1 MTRWPA
7 LCGNRKLRYSGFV
20 IAPPFHNIHCPGKL
34 VFGLLFYPTDALLW
48 KLRLYFNWSVKVSL
62 LRPFFNIPSSEGYS
76 NLSFLYSTRSVQLIN
91 SYWRTV
97 SVCSAWLWNVIAKE
111 RISGSLDL
119 PNGFQY
125 AYTVSLYTHDSG
137 SQVIDDSTIGG
148 RWKTR
153 LSESLPGGH

>member
-1 MTRWPA
+1 MCIRDRFWDFSFVLLT
-7 LCGNRKLRYSGFV
+7 LFYESGGFT
-20 IAPPFHNIHCPGKL
+20 L
-34 VFGLLFYPTDALLW
+34 TGLLKSPCYGLFY
-48 KLRLYFNWSVKVSL
+48 
-62 LRPFFNIPSSEGYS
+62 IPSSEGYS
-76 NLSFLYSTRSVQLIN
+76 NLSFLYSARSLAQALSDNNSLKVQLIN
-91 SYWRTV
+91 SNWRTV

-119 PNGFQY
+119 PNGFRY

-153 LSESLPGGH
+153 LSESLPGWH